1 MVVVLAD
8 PRTARLVVR
17 RAALARV
24 EINGYI
30 GERNAVVVSAL
41 WADLVIGEEE
51 RNNHAGGSSGG
62 QAMTKST
69 QQFIHDL
76 RRTLITAA
84 TTCDEVLYNQH
95 KDARR
100 ALQRLPGI
108 LEQLTVRADR
118 VRMALESEDLT

>member
-1 MVVVLAD
+1 MAKL
-8 PRTARLVVR
+8 
-17 RAALARV
+17 
-24 EINGYI
+24 
-30 GERNAVVVSAL
+30 
-41 WADLVIGEEE
+41 
-51 RNNHAGGSSGG
+51 
-62 QAMTKST
+62 T
-69 QQFIHDL
+69 QQAIQDL

-95 KDARR
+95 KDARH